1 MAETAASL
9 FDPSVPTLQR
19 VRALIALMLRLLLQP
34 DRAAEVE
41 RLCAETEALLAA
53 HLLKGAIALS
63 GRTDISGETHEA
75 YVIWRGGLMQFGV
88 RARPGALH
96 PLHRIIIERR
106 RALRRARILRALA
119 RRTRFSRKRHKIY
132 ARAHRRSYG
141 AACARHVASRRAP
154 AHMPTR
160 IAAPP

>member
-1 MAETAASL
+1 MADTAASL

-34 DRAAEVE
+34 DRVAELE

-53 HLLKGAIALS
+53 HLLQGAIALS
-63 GRTDISGETHEA
+63 GRTDISPETHEA
-75 YVIWRGGLMQFGV
+75 YVIWRGGLMEFGV
-88 RARPGALH
+88 RAMPGALH

-106 RALRRARILRALA
+106 RTQRRARILRALA
-119 RRTRFSRKRHKIY
+119 RRTRFSRKRYRIY
-132 ARAHRRSYG
+132 ARAHRRCDGVSS
-141 AACARHVASRRAP
+141 ARHGATRRAP
-154 AHMPTR
+154 AHTPTR